1 MRNIIAIA
9 LHDLRLTFNDRGAV
23 VWMLLLPIVFAT
35 FFGLVMGAGS
45 SPADAT
51 ASLAVVD
58 LDRSVVSAALIEDL
72 AGEGVSLTELTPE
85 ERSTNEDIVR
95 TLVIP
100 VGFGE
105 HVLAGEQQT
114 LRLEKEPDTSAEA
127 ALVAQA
133 RIVAAI
139 ARTIG
144 RLVVASADVAD
155 DAAIPADVFAA
166 VDVPPDLVTVE
177 TRFAGR
183 ATEIPGGFAQS
194 IPGNAVMF
202 VMLIALTY
210 GAASIS
216 GERIS
221 GNLRRLATAP
231 VSRAEIVAGKIGGRF
246 VVSFFQITILVI
258 VGLIAHWTL
267 GVFIGDHP
275 FQMWLVLLLFA
286 AAIAPLGVAIGGW
299 IHDPDRA
306 ASTGVILTMVMA
318 AFGGCWWPLEVVS
331 KPLKMLALAFPTGWA
346 MRTLHGV
353 ISFGQTL
360 GEMGTNLLVLAG
372 FAVVF
377 GFLAS
382 RSLRVD

>member
-1 MRNIIAIA
+1 MRNTITIA
-9 LHDLRLTFNDRGAV
+9 LHDLRLTFTDRGAV
-23 VWMLLLPIVFAT
+23 VWMFLLPIVFAT

-51 ASLAVVD
+51 ASLTVVD
-58 LDRSVVSAALIEDL
+58 LDDSVVSRSLIEDL
-72 AGEGVSLTELTPE
+72 AGEGVSVTELTPE
-85 ERSTNEDIVR
+85 ERSTNPDIVR

-100 VGFGE
+100 EAFGE
-105 HVLAGEQQT
+105 QVLAGEQQT

-133 RIVAAI
+133 RVVAAI

-144 RLVVASADVAD
+144 RLVIASADVEGN
-155 DAAIPADVFAA
+155 AAIPSDLFAA
-166 VDVPPDLVTVE
+166 VDVSPDLVTVE
-177 TRFAGR
+177 TRLAGR

-216 GERIS
+216 AERIS

-267 GVFIGDHP
+267 GIFIGDHP
-275 FQMWLVLLLFA
+275 FQLWLVLLLFA
-286 AAIAPLGVAIGGW
+286 AVVAPLGVAIGGW

-331 KPLKMLALAFPTGWA
+331 KPLKMVALAFPTGWA

-360 GEMGTNLLVLAG
+360 GEMGMNLMVLAG
-372 FAVVF
+372 FGVVF

>member
-1 MRNIIAIA
+1 MRNIVVIA
-9 LHDLRLTFNDRGAV
+9 LHDLRLTFTDRGAV
-23 VWMLLLPIVFAT
+23 AWMLLLPVVFAT

-45 SPADAT
+45 SPADAI

-58 LDRSVVSAALIEDL
+58 LDGSVVSAALIEDL
-72 AGEGVSLTELTPE
+72 AGEGVSVTELTPE
-85 ERSTNEDIVR
+85 QRSTNPDIVR
-95 TLVIP
+95 TMVIP
-100 VGFGE
+100 EGFGE
-105 HVLAGEQQT
+105 LVLEGEPQT

-144 RLVVASADVAD
+144 RLVVASADVED
-155 DAAIPADVFAA
+155 SAAIPADLFAA

-177 TRFAGR
+177 TRIAGR
-183 ATEIPGGFAQS
+183 ATQIPGGFAQS
-194 IPGNAVMF
+194 IPGMTVMF

-216 GERIS
+216 AERIS

-231 VSRAEIVAGKIGGRF
+231 VSHGEIVAGKIGGRF
-246 VVSFFQITILVI
+246 VISFFQITILVF
-258 VGLIAHWTL
+258 VGLVAHWTI
-267 GVFIGDHP
+267 GIFIGDHP

-286 AAIAPLGVAIGGW
+286 AVVAPLGVALGGW
-299 IHDPDRA
+299 IKDPDRA
-306 ASTGVILTMVMA
+306 ASIGVILTMTMA

-331 KPLKMLALAFPTGWA
+331 KPLKMVALVFPTGWA

-360 GEMGTNLLVLAG
+360 GEMRTNLLALVAFG
-372 FAVVF
+372 VVF
-377 GFLAS
+377 GIVAS

>member
-1 MRNIIAIA
+1 MRNTITIA

-58 LDRSVVSAALIEDL
+58 LDDSVVSRSLIEDL
-72 AGEGVSLTELTPE
+72 VGEGVSVTELTPE
-85 ERSTNEDIVR
+85 ERSTNPDIVR

-100 VGFGE
+100 EAFGE
-105 HVLAGEQQT
+105 QVLAGEQQT

-133 RIVAAI
+133 RVVAAI

-144 RLVVASADVAD
+144 RLVIASADVEGN
-155 DAAIPADVFAA
+155 AAIPSDLFAA
-166 VDVPPDLVTVE
+166 VDVSPDLVTVE
-177 TRFAGR
+177 TRLAGR

-216 GERIS
+216 AERIS

-267 GVFIGDHP
+267 GIFIGDHP
-275 FQMWLVLLLFA
+275 FQLWLVLLLFA
-286 AAIAPLGVAIGGW
+286 AVVAPLGVAIGGW

-331 KPLKMLALAFPTGWA
+331 KPLKMVALAFPTGWA

-360 GEMGTNLLVLAG
+360 GEMGTNLMVLAG

-382 RSLRVD
+382 RSLRVN

>member
-1 MRNIIAIA
+1 MRSILAIA
-9 LHDLRLTFNDRGAV
+9 LHDLRLTFTDRGAV
-23 VWMLLLPIVFAT
+23 VWMFLLPVVFAT

-51 ASLAVVD
+51 ASLTVVD
-58 LDRSVVSAALIEDL
+58 LDDSVVSRSLIEDL
-72 AGEGVSLTELTPE
+72 AGDGVSVTKLTPE
-85 ERSTNEDIVR
+85 ERLTNPDIVR

-100 VGFGE
+100 EGFGE
-105 HVLAGEQQT
+105 RVLAGEQQI
-114 LRLEKEPDTSAEA
+114 LRFEKEPDTSAEA

-133 RIVAAI
+133 RVVAAI

-144 RLVVASADVAD
+144 RLVIASADVGD
-155 DAAIPADVFAA
+155 DAAIPADLFAA
-166 VDVPPDLVTVE
+166 VDPSSDLVTVE
-177 TRFAGR
+177 TRVAGR
-183 ATEIPGGFAQS
+183 ATQIPGGFAQS

-216 GERIS
+216 AERIS

-246 VVSFFQITILVI
+246 VVSLFQITILMM

-275 FQMWLVLLLFA
+275 FQTWLVLLLFA
-286 AAIAPLGVAIGGW
+286 AVVAPLGVALGGW
-299 IHDPDRA
+299 IKDPDRA

-331 KPLKMLALAFPTGWA
+331 KPLKMIALAFPTGWA

-353 ISFGQTL
+353 ISFGQSL
-360 GEMGTNLLVLAG
+360 GEMRTNLMVLVG
-372 FAVVF
+372 FAVLF

>member
-1 MRNIIAIA
+1 MRNILAIA
-9 LHDLRLTFNDRGAV
+9 LHDLRLTFTDRGAV
-23 VWMLLLPIVFAT
+23 VWMFLLPIVFAT

-58 LDRSVVSAALIEDL
+58 LDKSVVSAALIEDL
-72 AGEGVSLTELTPE
+72 AGEGVSVTVLTPE
-85 ERSTNEDIVR
+85 ERLTNEDIVR

-100 VGFGE
+100 EGFGE
-105 HVLAGEQQT
+105 QVLAGEQQT

-127 ALVAQA
+127 ALVVQA
-133 RIVAAI
+133 RVVAAI

-144 RLVVASADVAD
+144 RLVVASADVED
-155 DAAIPADVFAA
+155 GAAIPADLFAA
-166 VDVPPDLVTVE
+166 VDTSPDLVTVE
-177 TRFAGR
+177 TRLAGR

-216 GERIS
+216 AERIS

-258 VGLIAHWTL
+258 VGLVAHWTF
-267 GVFIGDHP
+267 GIFIGDHP

-286 AAIAPLGVAIGGW
+286 AVVAPLGVAIGGW

-331 KPLKMLALAFPTGWA
+331 KPLKTLALAFPTGWA

-360 GEMGTNLLVLAG
+360 GEMGTNLLALVAFG
-372 FAVVF
+372 VVF
-377 GFLAS
+377 GILAS

>member
-1 MRNIIAIA
+1 MRNIVTIA
-9 LHDLRLTFNDRGAV
+9 LHDLRLTLTDRGAV
-23 VWMLLLPIVFAT
+23 IWILLLPIVFAT

-58 LDRSVVSAALIEDL
+58 LDGSVVSAALIEDL
-72 AGEGVSLTELTPE
+72 EGEGVSVTALTPE
-85 ERSTNEDIVR
+85 ERSTNPDIVR

-100 VGFGE
+100 EGFGE

-133 RIVAAI
+133 RVTAAI

-144 RLVVASADVAD
+144 RLVVASADVEDGAT
-155 DAAIPADVFAA
+155 IPADLFSA
-166 VDVPPDLVTVE
+166 VDVSPDLVTVE
-177 TRFAGR
+177 TRLAGR
-183 ATEIPGGFAQS
+183 ATVIPGGFAQS
-194 IPGNAVMF
+194 IPGMAVMF

-210 GAASIS
+210 GAGSIS
-216 GERIS
+216 AERIS

-231 VSRAEIVAGKIGGRF
+231 VSRGEIVAGKIGGRF
-246 VVSFFQITILVI
+246 VVSFFQITILLV
-258 VGLIAHWTL
+258 VGLIGHRTL
-267 GVFIGDHP
+267 GIFIGDHP

-286 AAIAPLGVAIGGW
+286 AAVAPLGVALGGW
-299 IHDPDRA
+299 IQDPDRA
-306 ASTGVILTMVMA
+306 ASVGVILTMLMA

-331 KPLKMLALAFPTGWA
+331 KPLKTAALAFPSGWA

-353 ISFGQTL
+353 VSFGQTL
-360 GEMGTNLLVLAG
+360 GEMRTNLLVLVAFG
-372 FAVVF
+372 VVF
-377 GFLAS
+377 GILAT

>member
-1 MRNIIAIA
+1 MRNIVVIA
-9 LHDLRLTFNDRGAV
+9 LHDLRLTFTDRGAV
-23 VWMLLLPIVFAT
+23 AWMLLLPVVFAT

-45 SPADAT
+45 SPADAI

-58 LDRSVVSAALIEDL
+58 LDGSVVSAALIEDL
-72 AGEGVSLTELTPE
+72 AGEGVSVTELTPE
-85 ERSTNEDIVR
+85 QRSTNPDIVR

-100 VGFGE
+100 EGFGE
-105 HVLAGEQQT
+105 LVLAGEPQT

-144 RLVVASADVAD
+144 RLVVASADVED
-155 DAAIPADVFAA
+155 SAAIPADLFAA

-177 TRFAGR
+177 TRIAGR
-183 ATEIPGGFAQS
+183 ATQIPGGFAQS
-194 IPGNAVMF
+194 IPGMTVMF

-216 GERIS
+216 AERIS

-231 VSRAEIVAGKIGGRF
+231 VSHGEIVAGKIGGRF
-246 VVSFFQITILVI
+246 VISFFQITILVF
-258 VGLIAHWTL
+258 VGLVAHWTI
-267 GVFIGDHP
+267 GIFIGDHP
-275 FQMWLVLLLFA
+275 FQMWLVLLFFA
-286 AAIAPLGVAIGGW
+286 AVVAPLGVTLGGW
-299 IHDPDRA
+299 IKDPDLA
-306 ASTGVILTMVMA
+306 ASIGVILTMMMA

-331 KPLKMLALAFPTGWA
+331 KPLKMVALVFPTGWA

-360 GEMGTNLLVLAG
+360 GEMRTNLLALVAFG
-372 FAVVF
+372 IVF
-377 GFLAS
+377 GIVAS